1 MASMPTADDMKA
13 TGIGI
18 YNLILKNVLELSAEI
33 CDARRPEHTHE
44 VGESCL
50 VDELSDDGERWI
62 YGIMLTRMTRFASEI
77 DTSIAT
83 DNTLFQWLRGDRQ
96 DAYPNGVAHLD
107 ETALLPEPEFTA
119 VQQYAIHYG
128 MAHLLE
134 KEIVDFVA
142 FVESKPPKEMD
153 EYIERPEVMLYMRS
167 LQAEI
172 LDIMPKVEIARTAW
186 RLSEEDTTIVA
197 PAWGSD
203 G

>member
-13 TGIGI
+13 MSIGI
-18 YNLILKNVLELSAEI
+18 YNLILKDLLALSAEI
-33 CDARRPEHTHE
+33 FDARRAEHTHE

-50 VDELSDDGERWI
+50 VEELSDDAERWI

-77 DTSIAT
+77 DASIAP
-83 DNTLFQWLRGDRQ
+83 DNQLFQWLRGDAPN
-96 DAYPNGVAHLD
+96 AYADGVAHLD
-107 ETALLPEPEFTA
+107 ETSLLPEPEFTA

-134 KEIVDFVA
+134 KEITDFVA
-142 FVESKPPKEMD
+142 FVESKSPKELD
-153 EYIERPEVMLYMRS
+153 EYVDRAEVILYMRT

-186 RLSEEDTTIVA
+186 RLSEEDTTILA
-197 PAWGSD
+197 PARDSD
-203 G
+203 D